1 MGVKQTMKIHIE
13 NRISKACQIKKKHIH
28 KRLKRKYYT
37 SMKHSFYF
45 DVLQQAMNYELF
57 HYTVFPVY
65 KTNER
70 LLEQFINDLSNTK
83 RTYHPVGT
91 EITLNA
97 DSDLTVVYNR
107 LYKRKSLSRIEP
119 IVYKANQEIIG
130 VIDPFMGG
138 YYRIE
143 RTKYSQILG
152 TILSIYDYV
161 LLGSTILFF
170 IAVIFFLIYT
180 EVFQLPPLAWFFEA
194 NIVTYCLIWSYFLFI
209 PVYFPLHFIKNRLP
223 ELKIVKVKK

>member
-1 MGVKQTMKIHIE
+1 MKIYIE
-13 NRISKACQIKKKHIH
+13 NGISKSCQIKQKRIH
-28 KRLKRKYYT
+28 KRIKRNFYT

-70 LLEQFINDLSNTK
+70 LLEQFINDLRHTK
-83 RTYHPVGT
+83 RTYHPAGT
-91 EITLNA
+91 EITLNV
-97 DSDLTVVYNR
+97 DSELTLVYNR
-107 LYKRKSLSRIEP
+107 LYKRKSLSRVEP

-130 VIDPFMGG
+130 VIDPFMGS

-143 RTKYSQILG
+143 RTKQSQILG
-152 TILSIYDYV
+152 TILSIYDYI
-161 LLGSTILFF
+161 LFGSTGLFF
-170 IAVIFFLIYT
+170 IAVILFIIYT
-180 EVFQLPPLAWFFEA
+180 EVFHLPPLAWFFEA
-194 NIVTYCLIWSYFLFI
+194 NIVTYCLIWSCLLFI

-223 ELKIVKVKK
+223 ELKIVKVKN